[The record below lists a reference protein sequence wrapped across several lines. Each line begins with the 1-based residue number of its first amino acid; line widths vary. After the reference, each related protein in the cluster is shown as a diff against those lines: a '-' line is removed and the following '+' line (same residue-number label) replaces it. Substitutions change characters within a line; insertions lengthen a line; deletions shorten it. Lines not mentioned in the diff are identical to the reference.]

1 LICRL
6 ARRRVKLKDGLGCC
20 QAGAIWWRLPNVSH
34 DALLAD
40 DRTDIVRMSAIKP
53 VVSDAAD

>member
-1 LICRL
+1 VR
-6 ARRRVKLKDGLGCC
+6 LKDGLGCC